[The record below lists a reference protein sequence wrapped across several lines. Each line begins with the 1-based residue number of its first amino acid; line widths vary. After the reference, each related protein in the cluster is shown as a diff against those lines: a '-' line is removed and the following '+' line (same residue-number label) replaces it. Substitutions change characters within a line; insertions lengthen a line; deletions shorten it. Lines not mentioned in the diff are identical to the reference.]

1 MLNLLFQHSNQFAQE
16 VHEFYIV
23 REPHGHWQLDI
34 LSKYWKGRF
43 NAKYVHFQKMISMKN
58 LAFKC
63 KHKIRIV
70 MLILKIHELS
80 NKAGS

>member
-43 NAKYVHFQKMISMKN
+43 NAKYVHFQKVISMKN
-58 LAFKC
+58 LALNGNTSFVSLC
-63 KHKIRIV
+63 
-70 MLILKIHELS
+70 
-80 NKAGS
+80 